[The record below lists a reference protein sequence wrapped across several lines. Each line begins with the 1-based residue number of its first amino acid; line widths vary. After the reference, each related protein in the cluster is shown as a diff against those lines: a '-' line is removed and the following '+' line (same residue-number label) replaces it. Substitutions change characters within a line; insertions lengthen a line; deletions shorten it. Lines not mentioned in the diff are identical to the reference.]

1 MTQIRSACVVKPGS
15 LKLSFKLVKVIKCQY
30 TCINLV
36 VIELLDLI
44 ITISIAVMSSYGNR
58 AWLNSAKSVS
68 KLSKMADMSTKKTKF
83 LFFVPLNLVQ
93 KYEFFIIVDLEEMLA
108 DDLFC
113 SSIPKTNY
121 IYCCC
126 FRGTAFFLSSFDFM
140 IKH

>member
-1 MTQIRSACVVKPGS
+1 MGQKDAWVAAETESSHVTQIRSACVVKPGS

-68 KLSKMADMSTKKTKF
+68 KLSKMADMSTKKNKKN
-83 LFFVPLNLVQ
+83 FVPLNLVQ
-93 KYEFFIIVDLEEMLA
+93 KYEFF
-108 DDLFC
+108 
-113 SSIPKTNY
+113 Y
-121 IYCCC
+121 YC
-126 FRGTAFFLSSFDFM
+126 
-140 IKH
+140 

>member
-1 MTQIRSACVVKPGS
+1 MWLQLAAETESSHVTQIRSACVVKPGS

-68 KLSKMADMSTKKTKF
+68 KLSKMADMSTKKNKI
-83 LFFVPLNLVQ
+83 
-93 KYEFFIIVDLEEMLA
+93 FI
-108 DDLFC
+108 FC
-113 SSIPKTNY
+113 SIKSRAKV
-121 IYCCC
+121 
-126 FRGTAFFLSSFDFM
+126 RVFLLLL
-140 IKH
+140 IWKRC

>member
-68 KLSKMADMSTKKTKF
+68 KLSKMADMSTIF
-83 LFFVPLNLVQ
+83 IFFVPLNLVQ

-121 IYCCC
+121 IYSCC
-126 FRGTAFFLSSFDFM
+126 FS
-140 IKH
+140 